1 MVLPHPL
8 RVRTAEGLRDDTHA
22 EVLSGFG
29 NAGHDGLGVPADIHL
44 FEVMEAVVAGAASVR
59 RVLAEVVQDILPQTP
74 ACPAVAGH
82 LPQPLQVPLPQLLG
96 RPGIQVLPGL
106 AVGDEKLISPHILA
120 TVQQDAAGGRPVPA
134 RPARLLVVALH
145 VLGHIVVDDIP
156 DIGLVDAHAEG
167 VGGHHHLHP
176 VVEEVLL
183 VPLPLL
189 WGQASVIPGGG
200 YPPLAEEVA
209 HLLHI
214 LPGGT
219 VDDAALAGA
228 ALHQLQQ
235 RRPLVRRL
243 LDLKIQVL
251 PVKAGGQLQRV
262 LQVQQA
268 VDVRLHVRRGGGG
281 EGSHRGPVGQALH
294 KGGDVQVGGPEI
306 LAPLGDA
313 VGLVHRHQGD
323 VCLPHK
329 GLEALGLQ
337 PLRGHVDD
345 LVPPRPGP
353 VQGQQILAEG

>member
-1 MVLPHPL
+1 MVGVGH
-8 RVRTAEGLRDDTHA
+8 VEG
-22 EVLSGFG
+22 
-29 NAGHDGLGVPADIHL
+29 
-44 FEVMEAVVAGAASVR
+44 
-59 RVLAEVVQDILPQTP
+59 
-74 ACPAVAGH
+74 
-82 LPQPLQVPLPQLLG
+82 PLQVPLPDLV
-96 RPGIQVLPGL
+96 VLPG
-106 AVGDEKLISPHILA
+106 GDGGEHP
-120 TVQQDAAGGRPVPA
+120 AAGLPGEGGGED
-134 RPARLLVVALH
+134 LH
-145 VLGHIVVDDIP
+145 L
-156 DIGLVDAHAEG
+156 
-167 VGGHHHLHP
+167 
-176 VVEEVLL
+176 
-183 VPLPLL
+183 
-189 WGQASVIPGGG
+189 PGGETFVHADG
-200 YPPLAEEVA
+200 LKEPVEGGGGRHQDHGFVPPLAEEVA

-262 LQVQQA
+262 PQVQQA
-268 VDVRLHVRRGGGG
+268 ADVRLHVRRGGGG